1 MSDAFSSAISG
12 ISSNSTRAAV
22 AANNIANANT
32 PGFKASRVTVEYSAP
47 GRQETHITKS
57 TEPGFLLPRPDGLPE
72 SSELEETS
80 NVDLA
85 EEFVHLQISE
95 HGYSASAAVIRTQ
108 GEMLGTVLN
117 MLA

>member
-12 ISSNSTRAAV
+12 ISSNATRAAV

-32 PGFKASRVTVEYSAP
+32 SGFKASRVTVESSGS
-47 GRQETHITKS
+47 GRQETHITES
-57 TEPGFLLPRPDGLPE
+57 TEPGSLLPRSDGLPE
-72 SSELEETS
+72 GAGLEETS

-85 EEFVHLQISE
+85 EEFVQLQIAE

-108 GEMLGTVLN
+108 GEMLGTVLDII
-117 MLA
+117 A

>member
-12 ISSNSTRAAV
+12 ISSNATRAAV

-32 PGFKASRVTVEYSAP
+32 SGFKASRVTVESSGS
-47 GRQETHITKS
+47 GRQETHITES
-57 TEPGFLLPRPDGLPE
+57 TEPGSLISRSEGFPE
-72 SSELEETS
+72 GSDLEETS

-85 EEFVHLQISE
+85 EEFVQLQISE

-117 MLA
+117 ILA

>member
-12 ISSNSTRAAV
+12 ISANTVRAAV

-32 PGFKASRVTVEYSAP
+32 SGFKASRVTVESSGS
-47 GRQETHITKS
+47 GRQETHITES
-57 TEPGFLLPRPDGLPE
+57 TESGSFIPRSDGFPE
-72 SSELEETS
+72 GSELEETS

-85 EEFVHLQISE
+85 EEFVQLQISE
-95 HGYSASAAVIRTQ
+95 HGYSANAAVIRTQ
-108 GEMLGTVLN
+108 GEMLGTVLD

>member
-12 ISSNSTRAAV
+12 ISSNATRAAV

-32 PGFKASRVTVEYSAP
+32 SGFKASRVTTESSGQ
-47 GRQETHITKS
+47 GRQETHISES
-57 TEPGFLLPRPDGLPE
+57 TEQGSLIPRSEGLPE
-72 SSELEETS
+72 GSEHEETS

-85 EEFVHLQISE
+85 EEFVQLQIAE

-108 GEMLGTVLN
+108 GEMLGTILD

>member
-12 ISSNSTRAAV
+12 ISSSSARAAV

-32 PGFKASRVTVEYSAP
+32 SGFKASRITVESS
-47 GRQETHITKS
+47 GSGQQETPITES
-57 TEPGFLLPRPDGLPE
+57 TESGSFIPRSDGLPE
-72 SSELEETS
+72 GSELEETS

-85 EEFVHLQISE
+85 EKFVQLQISE

-108 GEMLGTVLN
+108 GEMLGTILD

>member
-12 ISSNSTRAAV
+12 ISSNTTRAAV

-32 PGFKASRVTVEYSAP
+32 SGFKASRVTVESSGS
-47 GRQETHITKS
+47 GRQETHITES
-57 TEPGFLLPRPDGLPE
+57 TEPGSLIPRSADLPE
-72 SSELEETS
+72 GAELEETS

-85 EEFVHLQISE
+85 EEFVQLQIAE
-95 HGYSASAAVIRTQ
+95 HGYSASATVIRAQ
-108 GEMLGTVLN
+108 GKMLGTLLD

>member
-12 ISSNSTRAAV
+12 LSSNATRAAV

-32 PGFKASRVTVEYSAP
+32 SGFKASRVTVESSGS
-47 GRQETHITKS
+47 GRQETHITES
-57 TEPGFLLPRPDGLPE
+57 TEPGSFIPRSNGLPE
-72 SSELEETS
+72 GSELEETS

-85 EEFVHLQISE
+85 EEFVQLQISE

-108 GEMLGTVLN
+108 GEMLGTILN
-117 MLA
+117 ILA

>member
-12 ISSNSTRAAV
+12 ISSSSARAAV

-32 PGFKASRVTVEYSAP
+32 SGFKASRITVESS
-47 GRQETHITKS
+47 GSGQQETHITES
-57 TEPGFLLPRPDGLPE
+57 TESGSFIPRSDGLPE
-72 SSELEETS
+72 GSELEETS

-85 EEFVHLQISE
+85 EEFVQLQISE

-108 GEMLGTVLN
+108 GEMLGTILD

>member
-12 ISSNSTRAAV
+12 ISSNATRAAV

-32 PGFKASRVTVEYSAP
+32 SGFKASRITVEYSGS
-47 GRQETHITKS
+47 GRQETHIAES
-57 TEPGFLLPRPDGLPE
+57 TESGSFIPRSDGFPE
-72 SSELEETS
+72 GSELEEVS

-85 EEFVHLQISE
+85 EEFVQLQIAE

-108 GEMLGTVLN
+108 SEMLGTILN
-117 MLA
+117 ILA

>member
-12 ISSNSTRAAV
+12 ISSNATRAAV

-32 PGFKASRVTVEYSAP
+32 SGFKASRVTVESSGS

-57 TEPGFLLPRPDGLPE
+57 TEPGSLLPRPDGLPE
-72 SSELEETS
+72 GSELEETS

-85 EEFVHLQISE
+85 EEFVQLQISE
-95 HGYSASAAVIRTQ
+95 Q
-108 GEMLGTVLN
+108 G
-117 MLA
+117 

>member
-12 ISSNSTRAAV
+12 ISSNATRAAV
-22 AANNIANANT
+22 TANNIANANT
-32 PGFKASRVTVEYSAP
+32 SGFKASRVTVESSGS

-57 TEPGFLLPRPDGLPE
+57 TEPGSLLPRPDGLPE
-72 SSELEETS
+72 GSELEETS

-85 EEFVHLQISE
+85 EEFVQLQISE
-95 HGYSASAAVIRTQ
+95 HGYSANAAVIKTQ
-108 GEMLGTVLN
+108 GEILGTLLD

>member
-12 ISSNSTRAAV
+12 ISSNATRAAI
-22 AANNIANANT
+22 AANDIANANT
-32 PGFKASRVTVEYSAP
+32 SGFKASRITVESSGS

-57 TEPGFLLPRPDGLPE
+57 TESGSFIPRSDGLPE
-72 SSELEETS
+72 GSELEETS

-85 EEFVHLQISE
+85 EEFVQLQISE
-95 HGYSASAAVIRTQ
+95 HGYSANAAVIRTQ
-108 GEMLGTVLN
+108 GEMLGTVLD

>member
-12 ISSNSTRAAV
+12 ISSNATRTAV

-32 PGFKASRVTVEYSAP
+32 SGFKASRITVESS
-47 GRQETHITKS
+47 GSCRQETHITES
-57 TEPGFLLPRPDGLPE
+57 TEPGSLLPGSDGLPE
-72 SSELEETS
+72 GSELEETS

-85 EEFVHLQISE
+85 EEFVQLQISE
-95 HGYSASAAVIRTQ
+95 HGYSANAAVIKTQ
-108 GEMLGTVLN
+108 GEMLGTLLD